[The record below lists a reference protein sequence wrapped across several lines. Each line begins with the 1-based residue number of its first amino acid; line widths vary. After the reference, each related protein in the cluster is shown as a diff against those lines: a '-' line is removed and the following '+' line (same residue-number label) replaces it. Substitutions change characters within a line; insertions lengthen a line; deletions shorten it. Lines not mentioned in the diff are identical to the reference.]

1 MMTEFTKI
9 AKSKSYEHIVFETDR
24 GVATIRLNRP
34 ECLNSFNAQMLEEFS
49 DVLAAVHGDGSQRCL
64 LLTGTGR
71 GFCAGQDLNER
82 VRDGEVM
89 LPDLSGSLDKK
100 YNPVVR
106 SIVSLPIPVV
116 CAVNGVAAGAGAN
129 IALACDIVVAAR
141 SASFIQAFCK
151 IGLIPDAGGT
161 WQLPRLVGRAR
172 ALGMTMLGDKI
183 SAEQAEQWGLIWR
196 VINDEIFMDEA
207 VSIAG
212 ALAARPT
219 RALGFLKQAI
229 NASAMN
235 TLDQQLD
242 LERDLQ
248 GQACRGED
256 YAEGVRAFIEK
267 RAPIFKGR

>member
-1 MMTEFTKI
+1 MMTEFIKI
-9 AKSKSYEHIVFETDR
+9 KKSTSYERIVFETDR

-34 ECLNSFNAQMLEEFS
+34 ECLNSFNARMLEEFS
-49 DVLAAVHGDGSQRCL
+49 DALAAVHSDGSQRCL

-82 VRDGEVM
+82 VRGGEVM

-141 SASFIQAFCK
+141 SARFIQAFCK

-196 VINDEIFMDEA
+196 VIDDDVFMDEA

-219 RALGFLKQAI
+219 RALGFLKEAI

-248 GQACRGED
+248 GQACRSED

-267 RAPIFKGR
+267 RVPKFNAR

>member
-1 MMTEFTKI
+1 M
-9 AKSKSYEHIVFETDR
+9 SYEHIVFDTGR
-24 GVATIRLNRP
+24 GVATIRFNRP
-34 ECLNSFNAQMLEEFS
+34 ECLNSFNALMLEEFS
-49 DVLAAVHGDGSQRCL
+49 DALAAVHGDESQRCL

-82 VRDGEVM
+82 VSDGEVM
-89 LPDLSGSLDKK
+89 LPDLSESLDKK

-106 SIVSLPIPVV
+106 AIVSLPIPVV

-172 ALGMTMLGDKI
+172 ALGMAMLGDKI
-183 SAEQAEQWGLIWR
+183 TAEQAEQWGLIWR
-196 VINDEIFMDEA
+196 VIDDEVFMDEA

-212 ALAARPT
+212 TLAARPT
-219 RALGFLKQAI
+219 RALGYIKQALTAGAI
-229 NASAMN
+229 N

-248 GQACRGED
+248 GRACRTED
-256 YAEGVRAFIEK
+256 YREGVQAFIEK
-267 RAPIFKGR
+267 RVPNFNGR

>member
-1 MMTEFTKI
+1 MAEFTKI

>member
-1 MMTEFTKI
+1 MTKQQKP
-9 AKSKSYEHIVFETDR
+9 ANYEHIVYDTDK
-24 GVATIRLNRP
+24 GVATIRFNRP
-34 ECLNSFNAQMLEEFS
+34 QCLNSFNERMLEEFS
-49 DVLAAVHGDGSQRCL
+49 DALAVAHGDEKLRCL

-82 VRDGEVM
+82 VRDGEVT
-89 LPDLSGSLDKK
+89 LPDLSASLDKK

-106 SIVSLPIPVV
+106 AIVSLPIPVV

-172 ALGMTMLGDKI
+172 ALGMAMLGDKI

-196 VINDEIFMDEA
+196 VIDDEVFMDEA

-212 ALAARPT
+212 TLAARPT
-219 RALGFLKQAI
+219 RALGFIKQAI
-229 NASAMN
+229 NAGAKN

-248 GQACRGED
+248 GRACRGED

-267 RAPIFKGR
+267 RVPNFKGL